1 MMIEC
6 PHCHMET
13 EHKVID
19 HINIDRNPELRAKV
33 QDLSVFRVKCPNCGE
48 TLLAVHPCL
57 YHDMANQFMVWLWT
71 EDGQV
76 PKAEFDPLAGY
87 TLRVTDSLNTFRE
100 KINILERGLDD
111 RTIEIMKLLLF
122 AQLNR
127 DLDVVE
133 LLFHELDERTG
144 DFRFVAVLS
153 DGAEQYA
160 AMPGAAYQRLHADV
174 ETYLYTP
181 GGEFSRIDMT
191 WAHQALEL
199 LHEMGCRFTFSA
211 GHKKGCAVLTHP

>member
-48 TLLAVHPCL
+48 TVLAVHPCL

-87 TLRVTDSLNTFRE
+87 TLRVTDSLNTLYYRVVV
-100 KINILERGLDD
+100 IRSPLQGLCYNVKDAVD
-111 RTIEIMKLLLF
+111 WF
-122 AQLNR
+122 A
-127 DLDVVE
+127 
-133 LLFHELDERTG
+133 
-144 DFRFVAVLS
+144 
-153 DGAEQYA
+153 
-160 AMPGAAYQRLHADV
+160 
-174 ETYLYTP
+174 TP
-181 GGEFSRIDMT
+181 TVR
-191 WAHQALEL
+191 
-199 LHEMGCRFTFSA
+199 RFTEGSD
-211 GHKKGCAVLTHP
+211 HSPLRYC

>member
-1 MMIEC
+1 M
-6 PHCHMET
+6 T
-13 EHKVID
+13 WQTS
-19 HINIDRNPELRAKV
+19 LWYG
-33 QDLSVFRVKCPNCGE
+33 CGPR
-48 TLLAVHPCL
+48 T
-57 YHDMANQFMVWLWT
+57 
-71 EDGQV
+71 V

-160 AMPGAAYQRLHADV
+160 AMPGTAYQRLHADV

-199 LHEMGCRFTFSA
+199 LHEMG
-211 GHKKGCAVLTHP
+211 

>member
-1 MMIEC
+1 M
-6 PHCHMET
+6 
-13 EHKVID
+13 
-19 HINIDRNPELRAKV
+19 
-33 QDLSVFRVKCPNCGE
+33 
-48 TLLAVHPCL
+48 
-57 YHDMANQFMVWLWT
+57 
-71 EDGQV
+71 
-76 PKAEFDPLAGY
+76 
-87 TLRVTDSLNTFRE
+87 
-100 KINILERGLDD
+100 
-111 RTIEIMKLLLF
+111 MKLLLF

-160 AMPGAAYQRLHADV
+160 AMPGVSYQRLHADV

-191 WAHQALEL
+191 WAQQALEL
-199 LHEMGCRFTFSA
+199 LHEMG
-211 GHKKGCAVLTHP
+211 

>member
-48 TLLAVHPCL
+48 TVLAVHPCL

-76 PKAEFDPLAGY
+76 PKAEFDPL
-87 TLRVTDSLNTFRE
+87 F
-100 KINILERGLDD
+100 
-111 RTIEIMKLLLF
+111 
-122 AQLNR
+122 
-127 DLDVVE
+127 
-133 LLFHELDERTG
+133 
-144 DFRFVAVLS
+144 
-153 DGAEQYA
+153 
-160 AMPGAAYQRLHADV
+160 
-174 ETYLYTP
+174 
-181 GGEFSRIDMT
+181 FSRNRLIFLRQGNHT
-191 WAHQALEL
+191 FYIYKRRASLRGRPVARNLETATTSRRRNCFASGRSHRNSATRPCPRIPWPKRLPWPALPSWAA
-199 LHEMGCRFTFSA
+199 SA
-211 GHKKGCAVLTHP
+211 ERRR